1 MCRVLQIKKKK
12 HYMKITAPSI
22 EQAVVHD
29 AGSILIHLHFLAYQ
43 KKSSLGKAVR
53 SPLKNTHFYIHA
65 CISVTKIEAIFKE
78 NSYSILLS
86 QQK

>member
-1 MCRVLQIKKKK
+1 
-12 HYMKITAPSI
+12 MKITAPSI
-22 EQAVVHD
+22 EQAVAHD
-29 AGSILIHLHFLAYQ
+29 AGSILSIHLPFLAYQ
-43 KKSSLGKAVR
+43 RKSSLGKAVR

-65 CISVTKIEAIFKE
+65 CISVTKIEAVFKE

>member
-1 MCRVLQIKKKK
+1 
-12 HYMKITAPSI
+12 MKITAPSR
-22 EQAVVHD
+22 EQAVAYD
-29 AGSILIHLHFLAYQ
+29 AGSILSIHLPFLAYQ
-43 KKSSLGKAVR
+43 KISNLGKAVR

-65 CISVTKIEAIFKE
+65 CISFTKIEAIFKE